1 MRKHR
6 CSPACHCLHS
16 VLGSIGRTSFLVKEY
31 CFGLFVAE
39 VISAWGRK
47 EKKNMSGCGSFQL
60 WVCITLGFLLS
71 VLSPGVMSVCVMW
84 GPNTVCA
91 LSWEQQFGWSH
102 PWHGGEVVIL
112 AVTPQLRITWQGQGL
127 IDLGGEGGLQ
137 WKITQFSPSIPY
149 KLKRKWMQLL
159 WYAGANLDIDAI
171 FSRLPWIF
179 LKLLP
184 FCPSLMVL
192 FSNLLA
198 EGRKGRPPG
207 EDSFPGR
214 IGCEHTGNNPTNTW
228 RHNSLT
234 HKNWV
239 LKTASF

>member
-1 MRKHR
+1 MWILSALGLHHPGISAVSAFPRSDVSLCHVG
-6 CSPACHCLHS
+6 PEHCL
-16 VLGSIGRTSFLVKEY
+16 RTFMGTAVWVESPVT
-31 CFGLFVAE
+31 
-39 VISAWGRK
+39 WGRGRHPCSHSTAPDH
-47 EKKNMSGCGSFQL
+47 M
-60 WVCITLGFLLS
+60 TRTR
-71 VLSPGVMSVCVMW
+71 
-84 GPNTVCA
+84 PNR
-91 LSWEQQFGWSH
+91 S
-102 PWHGGEVVIL
+102 
-112 AVTPQLRITWQGQGL
+112 
-127 IDLGGEGGLQ
+127 GGEGGLQ